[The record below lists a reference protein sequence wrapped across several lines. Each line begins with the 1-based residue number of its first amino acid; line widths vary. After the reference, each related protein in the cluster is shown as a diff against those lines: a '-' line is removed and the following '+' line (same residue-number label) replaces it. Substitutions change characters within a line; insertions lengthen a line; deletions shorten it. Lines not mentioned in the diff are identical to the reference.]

1 MSKRGTQSAYSAN
14 CIADVDASKCRYS
27 GTVTTKPATA
37 PIIAIQRAKPAS
49 RSRPKPSTAK
59 PATIGTQIA
68 SDRYG
73 VVKGAPTLAA
83 SPLRCPR
90 RGSNSTL
97 GAARRVESP
106 DVPPVEQSEDAD
118 DHHERVVV
126 DIAGLDAPEFARDE
140 ADELRR
146 AIDGPAVDDR
156 PVAVVR
162 RETSEPARPAGKEP
176 VVETIEVV
184 LVVEQRVDRPAARDN
199 PGRQRGIDEIEVH
212 GGGDA
217 GDREPERR
225 GREAMQD
232 EG

>member
-14 CIADVDASKCRYS
+14 CIADVDVSKCRYS

-73 VVKGAPTLAA
+73 MVRGPPTLAA

-97 GAARRVESP
+97 GAARRVDGPPPTLAASPRPCPRRGSNSTPARRVDGPPTLAASPRRCPRRGSNSTLGAARRVESS

-126 DIAGLDAPEFARDE
+126 DVAGLDAPEFARDE
-140 ADELRR
+140 TD
-146 AIDGPAVDDR
+146 
-156 PVAVVR
+156 
-162 RETSEPARPAGKEP
+162 
-176 VVETIEVV
+176 
-184 LVVEQRVDRPAARDN
+184 
-199 PGRQRGIDEIEVH
+199 
-212 GGGDA
+212 
-217 GDREPERR
+217 
-225 GREAMQD
+225 
-232 EG
+232 